1 MLVDINILRPIFV
14 TLPIGLYLK
23 RNIRTELSE
32 KSADSYYDPIGD
44 LLVVSAPTIIRTA
57 NYLIKKGVK
66 LNYDELEKLIRGLF
80 YHEMSHAILTGPN
93 YFEGIKSFVDKDSYF
108 ADIANIVEDERI
120 ETILKD
126 YYLLTNFRENIILI
140 NQFEGQAPRDPEDA
154 FYQFIRFHVAEKV
167 WLNRLEKLL
176 TRFVNLNAKSPAAA
190 WSDYFAEVERLH
202 NDFVKDYKPAPQNR
216 TNGNGDGTGDG
227 NNDNNSASAGNNTS
241 DGTDSENQS
250 SNDGNENGKSKLPE
264 EFNLPGT
271 GRGLENPVM
280 NNALEQVT
288 NQFINAQ
295 LSARLQKIIDNVNK
309 KKGMFGGK
317 YNAYSGRI
325 DPRSCGREDCKFW
338 TKSGDISAN
347 RYNKTHFNL
356 FIDNSWS
363 FKNNDEKINELL
375 RALMQFVSE
384 TFDFDVITINTKIEE
399 WETPNAHIFKS
410 DGGTNLN
417 SKIRDVYEKHQK
429 NQCNN
434 YNIVVFDG
442 EAHDTCS
449 WRDEPF
455 KVFDT
460 KNTVLVVDEKNR
472 KFVKGLSN
480 CALKIVSDNYANYF
494 INTVLD
500 LLEQVIK

>member
-23 RNIRTELSE
+23 RDIRTELSE
-32 KSADSYYDPIGD
+32 TSKDSYYDPIGD

-57 NYLIKKGVK
+57 NYLIKKGIK

-154 FYQFIRFHVAEKV
+154 FYQFIRFHVAEQK
-167 WLNRLEKLL
+167 WLNRLEQLL
-176 TRFVNLNAKSPAAA
+176 TRFVNLNAKSSANA

-202 NDFVKDYKPAPQNR
+202 KDFVKDYKPAPQNK
-216 TNGNGDGTGDG
+216 TNGNGNGDG
-227 NNDNNSASAGNNTS
+227 NNDNNGANVGDNIS
-241 DGTDSENQS
+241 DDADGENQT
-250 SNDGNENGKSKLPE
+250 DANENGNGKSKLPD
-264 EFNLPGT
+264 EFNLPNT
-271 GRGLENPVM
+271 GRGLDNPVM
-280 NNALEQVT
+280 NRALEQVT

-317 YNAYSGRI
+317 YNSYSGRL

-375 RALMQFVSE
+375 RALMQFISE
-384 TFDFDVITINTKIEE
+384 TFDFDVITINTKIVE

-410 DGGTNLN
+410 DGGTDLN
-417 SKIRDVYEKHQK
+417 NKIKDVYEKHQK

-442 EAHDTCS
+442 EAHETCS

-480 CALKIVSDNYANYF
+480 CALKIVSDNYANHF